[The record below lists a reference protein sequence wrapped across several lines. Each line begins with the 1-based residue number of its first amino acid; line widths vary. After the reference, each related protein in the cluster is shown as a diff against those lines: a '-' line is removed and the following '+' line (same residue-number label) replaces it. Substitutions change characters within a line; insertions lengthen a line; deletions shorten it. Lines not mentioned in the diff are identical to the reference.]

1 MAPPAPGLLST
12 TTGTPICLL
21 SASAIS
27 RMLMSLPPP
36 AGHATINVIGS
47 EGNVCACEPGE
58 PATVSPAT
66 MAAHVRRAL
75 RFISRLPRKRPWS
88 EFARSDSAFTC
99 VVSKA
104 ARCRI
109 TERVSAS
116 HPARPTM
123 ADQQKLCH
131 EFSHDIEREQTVF
144 AAAEQAEDR
153 LVYSGFD
160 EILQPLGAMLRGSRD
175 AESLAPFV
183 GAQRWGASDIAAR
196 GGGGRRRPGAANPR
210 RRAVCR
216 EG

>member
-1 MAPPAPGLLST
+1 MEPPAPGLLST

-47 EGNVCACEPGE
+47 EGYVCACEPGE

-66 MAAHVRRAL
+66 MAAHVRMAL

-88 EFARSDSAFTC
+88 NLRGPIQHSRASRRRRPDAGSRSAFP
-99 VVSKA
+99 A
-104 ARCRI
+104 P
-109 TERVSAS
+109 
-116 HPARPTM
+116 HPPPSTM

-131 EFSHDIEREQTVF
+131 EFSHDIEPEQTVF

-153 LVYSGFD
+153 LVYSGID

-175 AESLAPFV
+175 AESLDRFV
-183 GAQRWGASDIAAR
+183 GDQRCGAGDIAAGD
-196 GGGGRRRPGAANPR
+196 GGDHRLLIDGNARRLD
-210 RRAVCR
+210 V
-216 EG
+216 